1 MKPSAGV
8 ADGFK
13 RILAVLSVDAVAE
26 RVSILVLVPHV
37 DPCGMRGPSLE
48 ESGDVLIVAAFFVT
62 RVPFLFVG
70 FIRLERRARYPL
82 NLPTQP

>member
-8 ADGFK
+8 TDRFK

-70 FIRLERRARYPL
+70 FIRLDRRARYPL